1 MTPVIKAERMP
12 AAKPEPSEVF
22 QDQEVVPAIPETP
35 AGNLG
40 EPAVV
45 EPTEAPTMFD
55 PSPIERFRNSVE
67 YLNGRALEFA
77 GVSVFT
83 DVGPSVGGAVEVGA
97 TDD

>member
-1 MTPVIKAERMP
+1 
-12 AAKPEPSEVF
+12 
-22 QDQEVVPAIPETP
+22 
-35 AGNLG
+35 
-40 EPAVV
+40 
-45 EPTEAPTMFD
+45 MFD

-97 TDD
+97 TDAWEISLPPSRRATSTPCLIAGQRCAAMAGHVALRIVDLSGRVMMEHRKP